1 MNNPVKLYRAFLKLY
16 PARFREEYAAVLER
30 DFRDE
35 HLESGGGLLFWAR
48 ILADLGVSIPVEMA
62 RELSRDLRHSVRLYA
77 KRPLVTGLIL
87 AALAMSIGA
96 TTGVFSVV
104 NALLLKSLPF
114 RTPERIVL
122 LDGFPGG
129 SYKSHKLFDAD
140 WDRAYLEDAML
151 FNFSDMNLVTRH
163 DPVRAKVTETSA
175 NFFQTLGSD
184 VMFGRSF
191 LPDEDLPGK
200 DGVAVI
206 SHALWEQ
213 VYGGDP
219 RILGSTVHINGT
231 PITIIGVA
239 NPGMDFPDKTAVWT
253 PTTFDIDKLEKY
265 EGIYWRIVGRLKPG
279 VTMSQAQSMYR
290 ANVERVCAGRCQ
302 SFGSKS
308 ANTLALVS
316 MRQQLAGSV
325 GQASF
330 VLLGAVVFVL
340 LIACAN
346 VANLLL
352 ARISE
357 RRKEMVIR
365 AALGASRSR
374 LVQQLITECILLSV
388 IATAAGLLIARWA
401 TALAAMFQ
409 PAQLSAQ
416 QYSILDV
423 RVFGFA
429 AGLAIVTGLLFGVF
443 PAYLASRLQPSDELR
458 LGRGSSSGAS
468 RLRQILIAAQVTF
481 TLVLLAGSIV
491 LGRAFLTL
499 LGTDLGFKAGGVVS
513 LSVSLPHS
521 TEASRER
528 TIAYYHDAM
537 ERLRAVPGVESA
549 GIISQLPLGG
559 RFYSLGRFKFNSARE
574 FPLTQFLVGGPGYLS
589 TLGVNILAGRDLEPR
604 DSAGSEP
611 VILIND
617 TLAQALGG
625 IQSTLGRQIS
635 AQGWGAP
642 KPMKIVGVY
651 RSVRQAGP
659 AHDPFAQMI
668 APYAQLPVPFMTF
681 VARVHGHAEDYLPV
695 CRDAI
700 QSIDRN
706 VPLFGIGTLED
717 RLREKLARPR
727 FYTTAVLFFGV
738 FALLLA
744 LIGIYGVASYSV
756 TQRTHELGVRL
767 AAGARAHEVRL
778 LLLRQ
783 SLLPILAGTIAG
795 IAGAAALGKSL
806 VHLIESAGNVN
817 YAICLTAAALLAV
830 VAITA
835 IWTATGRVL
844 RLDPMQILR
853 AE

>member
-35 HLESGGGLLFWAR
+35 HMESGGGLMFWAR
-48 ILADLGVSIPVEMA
+48 ILADLGLSIPLEMA
-62 RELSRDLRHSVRLYA
+62 RELSRDLRHSIRIYA
-77 KRPLVTGLIL
+77 QRPLVSGLIL
-87 AALAMSIGA
+87 TALAMSIGA

-114 RTPERIVL
+114 RSPERIVL

-129 SYKSHKLFDAD
+129 SYKSHNLFNAD
-140 WDRAYLEDAML
+140 WDRTYLDEAML
-151 FNFSDMNLVTRH
+151 FNFSDMNLVTRR
-163 DPVRAKVTETSA
+163 DPIRAKVTETSA
-175 NFFQTLGSD
+175 NFFQTLGAE

-191 LPDEDLPGK
+191 LPDEDVPGK

-206 SHALWEQ
+206 SHAVWEQ
-213 VYGGDP
+213 VYAGDP
-219 RILGSTVHINGT
+219 RVLGSTVHINGA
-231 PITIIGVA
+231 PMTIIGVA
-239 NPGMDFPDKTAVWT
+239 QPGMDFPDRTAVWT
-253 PTTFDIDKLEKY
+253 PTTFDINKLEKF
-265 EGIYWRIVGRLKPG
+265 EGIYWRIIGRLRPG
-279 VTMSQAQSMYR
+279 ITMAQAQGMYS
-290 ANVERVCAGRCQ
+290 ANVDRVCNGHCQ
-302 SFGSKS
+302 FFGPKS
-308 ANTLALVS
+308 TLLS
-316 MRQQLAGSV
+316 MRKELAGSV
-325 GQASF
+325 GEASF
-330 VLLGAVVFVL
+330 MLLGAVVFVL

-388 IATAAGLLIARWA
+388 IATGAGLLIARWA
-401 TALAAMFQ
+401 TALAATFQ
-409 PAQLSAQ
+409 PTQISAQ
-416 QYSILDV
+416 QYSLLDV
-423 RVFGFA
+423 RVFAFA

-443 PAYLASRLQPSDELR
+443 PAYLASRLQPTDELVR
-458 LGRGSSSGAS
+458 MGRGNSSGAG
-468 RLRQILIAAQVTF
+468 RLRQFLIVAQVAF

-491 LGRAFLTL
+491 LGRAFLSL
-499 LGTDLGFKAGGVVS
+499 LGTDLGFNTRGVVS
-513 LSVSLPHS
+513 FSVSVPHS
-521 TEASRER
+521 TEASKDR
-528 TIAYYHDAM
+528 TRDYYHDVV

-549 GIISQLPLGG
+549 GTISQLPLGG
-559 RFYSLGRFKFNSARE
+559 KFFSLGKFQFDSAHE
-574 FPLTQFLVGGPGYLS
+574 FPLTQFLVGGPGYLN

-604 DSAGSEP
+604 DSANSEP
-611 VILIND
+611 VIIIND

-625 IQSTLGRQIS
+625 VQNTLGKQIS
-635 AQGWGAP
+635 AKAWGAA

-651 RSVRQAGP
+651 RSLYQAGP
-659 AHDPFAQMI
+659 ANKPFAQMI
-668 APYAQLPVPFMTF
+668 APFTQLPVPFMTF
-681 VARVHGHAEDYLPV
+681 VAKVHGNAEDYLPV

-744 LIGIYGVASYSV
+744 VIGIYGVASYSV

-767 AAGARAHEVRL
+767 AVGARSHDVRSSA
-778 LLLRQ
+778 RQ
-783 SLLPILAGTIAG
+783 R
-795 IAGAAALGKSL
+795 
-806 VHLIESAGNVN
+806 ESPEPPPSANRSF
-817 YAICLTAAALLAV
+817 T
-830 VAITA
+830 
-835 IWTATGRVL
+835 
-844 RLDPMQILR
+844 
-853 AE
+853 